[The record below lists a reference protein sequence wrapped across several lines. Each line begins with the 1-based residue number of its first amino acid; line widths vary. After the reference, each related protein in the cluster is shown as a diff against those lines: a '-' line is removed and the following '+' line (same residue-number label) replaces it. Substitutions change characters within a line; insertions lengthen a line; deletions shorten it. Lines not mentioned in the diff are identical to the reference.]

1 MLTLRKLLV
10 PAAALTVLAGCTTG
24 PSGTDVTRF
33 HLGQPIA
40 RGAIAVVP
48 ANPNMANDLEFRTYA
63 EAVGNELRNQNF
75 TPVYGNDQSSPYVGV
90 ITIEQVDRPGA
101 TRRTGLSIGLGL
113 GGGSFGRRGGGFGG
127 GAGVQVPVGGH
138 TRTDYTRVNTL
149 GLQIKRRS
157 DSSIVWEGRAT
168 AARDDRNPSAQLPT
182 AIPELAR
189 DLLAD
194 FPGPANQTVHYKG
207 GRR

>member
-10 PAAALTVLAGCTTG
+10 PVAALTVLAGCTTG

-63 EAVGNELRNQNF
+63 EAVGNELRAQNF

-101 TRRTGLSIGLGL
+101 THRTGVSIGFGL
-113 GGGSFGRRGGGFGG
+113 GGASFGRRSGFGG

-168 AARDDRNPSAQLPT
+168 AARDDRNPSAQLPS
-182 AIPELAR
+182 AIPELAH

-194 FPGPANQTVHYKG
+194 FPGPANQTVHYKSG
-207 GRR
+207 QR